1 MYGVRGIRLLAVSA
15 CLFLLMGCGAGGK
28 QEVVNENDGEQ
39 ITALMQKAHEAVKS
53 DNAALF
59 GSLFFS
65 VQKSQEIWERIN
77 KAKEWRG
84 AFRVVELMEVPELE
98 RAVST
103 IHIDKLTLQ
112 AWFYFHEADKRHDK
126 LFSTK
131 WTFERNEDKWA
142 INDIFF
148 DHGLSQ
154 YGDIMND
161 LRQMSRLSFQAM
173 AMDWEEGIDPTP
185 VLDRAYQAL
194 SEGNI
199 ETLKA
204 CTIDGT
210 MFRAQSRNVDMPRI
224 DTGNTAG
231 GKYNRKISMDFW
243 ENNIENIKNF
253 SASLGVAPEF
263 LRPYFAAYRVTS
275 MPPKCTKLMMRMEYD
290 GSGIEGL
297 AKDVGKFKVSWTAAR
312 MYQRW
317 LAESMYIESI
327 EAYQ

>member
-1 MYGVRGIRLLAVSA
+1 MYGAQGICRLAVSA
-15 CLFLLMGCGAGGK
+15 CLFLLVSCSAGGK
-28 QEVVNENDGEQ
+28 QEVVNENDGAQ
-39 ITALMQKAHEAVKS
+39 ITALMQKAHEAVKN
-53 DNAALF
+53 DNVASF
-59 GSLFFS
+59 DSLFLS
-65 VQKSQEIWERIN
+65 AEKSQKVWERIN

-84 AFRVVELMEVPELE
+84 AFRIVELTETPELE
-98 RAVST
+98 RAVTT
-103 IHIDKLTLQ
+103 IHVSKLTLQ
-112 AWFYFHEADKRHDK
+112 TWFYFHEADKRHDK

-131 WTFERNEDKWA
+131 WSFERSENEWVID
-142 INDIFF
+142 DIYFN
-148 DHGLSQ
+148 HGLSQ

-173 AMDWEEGIDPTP
+173 AMDWEEGIDPAP
-185 VLDRAYQAL
+185 VLDRTYQAL

-204 CTIDGT
+204 CTVDGT
-210 MFRAQSRNVDMPRI
+210 MFRAHSQNVDMPRI

-231 GKYNRKISMDFW
+231 GKYNRKISKDFW
-243 ENNIENIKNF
+243 DNNIENIKNF

-263 LRPYFAAYRVTS
+263 LRPYFGAYRVTS

-290 GSGIEGL
+290 GSRIEGL
-297 AKDVGKFKVSWTAAR
+297 AKNVGKFKVSWTAAR